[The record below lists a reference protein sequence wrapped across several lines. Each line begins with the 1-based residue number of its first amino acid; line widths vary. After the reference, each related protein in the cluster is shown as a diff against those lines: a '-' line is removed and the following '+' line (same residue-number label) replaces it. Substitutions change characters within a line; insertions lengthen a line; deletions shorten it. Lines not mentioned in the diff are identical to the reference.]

1 MAKAYTPGL
10 KVSSRTTHLAHRI
23 LPIAGDVKASLG
35 DVVDAETVVA
45 ETAVADMAV
54 RIFRC

>member
-10 KVSSRTTHLAHRI
+10 KVSSRTMHKAHRV
-23 LPIAGDVKASLG
+23 LPIPGDVRISEG

-45 ETAVADMAV
+45 EGLATV
-54 RIFRC
+54 